1 MHNLKIS
8 DRCIREMRK
17 RGDLGF
23 TEVDYPMPLML
34 RALVIFALMK
44 RFYRNINRAP
54 ITDYMFQIN
63 LI

>member
-1 MHNLKIS
+1 
-8 DRCIREMRK
+8 MRK